1 MASRA
6 LIRHTL
12 TCRLGALTLVA
23 QTVAVGVPSSEPPF
37 NSALGTTRWTLAFV
51 RKPPPLASLLRLM
64 THPSPA
70 SRPRPTL
77 STRPSARSRPS
88 RSPPS
93 RSSGSSGSRSTVPG
107 TGSRRRAARCSTLRR
122 RSSLSAR
129 GKTSSS
135 SSKKG
140 RGRAR
145 KGPLE
150 NGALPAGVA
159 RARGGIGH
167 DLFSKT
173 GWHLMTTT
181 TTTTLQ
187 PRASPSPRHRRAAR
201 AGEPSS
207 TRLASSAR
215 RASARGRPAWARTSW
230 HQPARDASRG
240 SSSRLE
246 VTLLVVRG

>member
-159 RARGGIGH
+159 RARGDIGH

-173 GWHLMTTT
+173 RLAPYDDDDDDDAAASRVSVSQTSTS
-181 TTTTLQ
+181 
-187 PRASPSPRHRRAAR
+187 RARRRAIIDSLSVV
-201 AGEPSS
+201 GPSGVS
-207 TRLASSAR
+207 TR
-215 RASARGRPAWARTSW
+215 
-230 HQPARDASRG
+230 
-240 SSSRLE
+240 
-246 VTLLVVRG
+246 